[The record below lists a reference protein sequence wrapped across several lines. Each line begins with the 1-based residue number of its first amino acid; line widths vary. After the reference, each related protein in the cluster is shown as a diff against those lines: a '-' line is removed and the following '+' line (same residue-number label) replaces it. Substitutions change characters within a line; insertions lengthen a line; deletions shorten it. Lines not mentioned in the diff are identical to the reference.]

1 LAAGRH
7 RPLGKEGRGMA
18 PDLSTPSRHKLHEDI
33 FAMLIGTMLVSLG
46 IAFYAQV
53 QLTTGSSAGLALLLQ
68 YITGIPF
75 GGLFFAINLP
85 FYALAWWRMGLP
97 FTLKTIASVAM
108 VSYFTSQ
115 IPGWIGIERIDPLF
129 AALVGG
135 GLMGLGIL
143 SLFRHKASVGGI
155 NILALFLQENFGIR
169 AGYFQLGVDA
179 VILIIAFF
187 VLPFDRVIYS
197 ILGALVLNLIIALN
211 HRPGRYVGFS

>member
-1 LAAGRH
+1 
-7 RPLGKEGRGMA
+7 MT

-75 GGLFFAINLP
+75 GWLFFAINLP

-97 FTLKTIASVAM
+97 FTLKTVASVAM
-108 VSYFTSQ
+108 VSFFTSQ

-187 VLPFDRVIYS
+187 VLPFDRVLYS

>member
-1 LAAGRH
+1 
-7 RPLGKEGRGMA
+7 MT

-46 IAFYAQV
+46 IAFYVQV

-75 GGLFFAINLP
+75 GWLFFAINLP

>member
-1 LAAGRH
+1 
-7 RPLGKEGRGMA
+7 MT

-75 GGLFFAINLP
+75 GWLFFAINLP
-85 FYALAWWRMGLP
+85 FYALAWLRMGLP
-97 FTLKTIASVAM
+97 FTLKTVASVAL
-108 VSYFTSQ
+108 VSYLTSQ
-115 IPGWIGIERIDPLF
+115 IPAWIGIERIDPLF

-179 VILIIAFF
+179 VILVIAFF
-187 VLPFDRVIYS
+187 VLPFDRVLYS
-197 ILGALVLNLIIALN
+197 ILGALVLNMIIALN

>member
-1 LAAGRH
+1 
-7 RPLGKEGRGMA
+7 MT

-68 YITGIPF
+68 YVTGIPF
-75 GGLFFAINLP
+75 GWLFFAINLP
-85 FYALAWWRMGLP
+85 FYGLAFLRMGWP
-97 FTLKTIASVAM
+97 FAVKTIASVAL

-115 IPGWIGIERIDPLF
+115 IPGWIGIEQIHPLF

-155 NILALFLQENFGIR
+155 NILALYLQDNFGIR

-179 VILIIAFF
+179 VILVIAFF
-187 VLPFDRVIYS
+187 VLPVDRVLYS
-197 ILGALVLNLIIALN
+197 ILGALVLNMIIALN

>member
-1 LAAGRH
+1 
-7 RPLGKEGRGMA
+7 MT

-75 GGLFFAINLP
+75 GWLFFAINLP
-85 FYALAWWRMGLP
+85 FYALAWLRMGLP
-97 FTLKTIASVAM
+97 FTLKTVASVAL
-108 VSYFTSQ
+108 VSYLTSQ
-115 IPGWIGIERIDPLF
+115 IPAWIGIERIHPLF

-179 VILIIAFF
+179 VILVIAFF
-187 VLPFDRVIYS
+187 VLPFDRVLYS
-197 ILGALVLNLIIALN
+197 ILGALVLNMIIALN

>member
-1 LAAGRH
+1 
-7 RPLGKEGRGMA
+7 MT

-75 GGLFFAINLP
+75 GWLFFAINLP

-97 FTLKTIASVAM
+97 FTLKTVASVAM

-155 NILALFLQENFGIR
+155 NIQALFLQENFGIR

-187 VLPFDRVIYS
+187 VLPFDRVLYS